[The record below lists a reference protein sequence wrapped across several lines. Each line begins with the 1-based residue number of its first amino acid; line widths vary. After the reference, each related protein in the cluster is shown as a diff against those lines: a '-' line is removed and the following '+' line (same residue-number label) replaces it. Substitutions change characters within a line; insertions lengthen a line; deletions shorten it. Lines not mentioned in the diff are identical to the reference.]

1 MNKHPYLRAYLAGIA
16 VPTVFLLLVMTGYTV
31 IRYIYAVP
39 LPIERVIVF
48 PMAAVP
54 NAWGLWNVLYHAFF
68 AGRRISLG
76 LFGGALPLL
85 LAPGGY
91 VVTRLLGFSVPHE
104 VFVVAPFALPVG
116 LIIYYLVWKYFV
128 GFLNAELGI
137 A

>member
-1 MNKHPYLRAYLAGIA
+1 MNNHPYVRAYLAGIA
-16 VPTVFLLLVMTGYTV
+16 VPTVFLLIVMSAYTI
-31 IRYIYAVP
+31 IRYVNAVP
-39 LPIERVIVF
+39 VAIEKVIVF

-54 NAWGLWNVLYHAFF
+54 NAWGLWNVLYVALIKPRHF
-68 AGRRISLG
+68 SLG

-91 VVTRLLGFSVPHE
+91 VVSRLLGFTVPDH
-104 VFVVAPFALPVG
+104 VLAVAPFALPIG

-128 GFLNAELGI
+128 GFLNTELGI

>member
-16 VPTVFLLLVMTGYTV
+16 VPTIFLLAIMIGYTAFRHV
-31 IRYIYAVP
+31 YNFPV
-39 LPIERVIVF
+39 PIERVIVF

-54 NAWGLWNVLYHAFF
+54 NAWGAWNVLYVGCLA
-68 AGRRISLG
+68 RRHFSLG

-85 LAPGGY
+85 LAPSGY
-91 VVTRLLGFSVPHE
+91 CAARLLDFPIPQE
-104 VFVVAPFALPVG
+104 VFAIAPFAFPIG
-116 LIIYYLVWKYFV
+116 LIVYYLVWKYFV

>member
-1 MNKHPYLRAYLAGIA
+1 MYKHPYLRAYLAGIA
-16 VPTVFLLLVMTGYTV
+16 IPTAFLLAIMTAYT
-31 IRYIYAVP
+31 IDRYVSDIAIPV
-39 LPIERVIVF
+39 ERVIVF

-54 NAWGLWNVLYHAFF
+54 NAWGLWNVIYVAFLQK
-68 AGRRISLG
+68 RHVSLG

-85 LAPGGY
+85 LVPGGY
-91 VVTRLLGFSVPHE
+91 LVTRLLHFTIPE
-104 VFVVAPFALPVG
+104 FVFHAAPFALPIA

>member
-31 IRYIYAVP
+31 IRYVYAVP
-39 LPIERVIVF
+39 IPIERVIVF

-54 NAWGLWNVLYHAFF
+54 NAWGLWNVLYRAFN
-68 AGRRISLG
+68 ASRRVSLG
-76 LFGGALPLL
+76 VFGGALPLL

-91 VVTRLLGFSVPHE
+91 VVTRLLAFTVPHE
-104 VFVVAPFALPVG
+104 VFAVAPFAFPVG
-116 LIIYYLVWKYFV
+116 LIVYYLVWKYFV